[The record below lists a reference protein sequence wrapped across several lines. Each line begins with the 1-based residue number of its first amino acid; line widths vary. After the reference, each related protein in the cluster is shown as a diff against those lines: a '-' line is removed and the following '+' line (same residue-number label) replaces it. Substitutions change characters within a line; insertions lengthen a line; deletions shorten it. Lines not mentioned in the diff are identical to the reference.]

1 MGVEN
6 LEKWALNSSWLNVGG
21 KFRTKIREEAIE
33 SGGCEMMCRQEIV
46 HQPKNYHKGL
56 AAARPAIVKPSD
68 QPPAQTMILFIRPFV
83 SEAAVIIEHTYMGA
97 LASKLFGCTDC
108 EGDGLIV
115 ARAVTV
121 LSDP

>member
-1 MGVEN
+1 MRGHSTN
-6 LEKWALNSSWLNVGG
+6 PA
-21 KFRTKIREEAIE
+21 AIE
-33 SGGCEMMCRQEIV
+33 AETAHLRCLRLMRFGGR
-46 HQPKNYHKGL
+46 
-56 AAARPAIVKPSD
+56 ATAARPAIVKPSD

-83 SEAAVIIEHTYMGA
+83 SEAAVIIEHTYMDA